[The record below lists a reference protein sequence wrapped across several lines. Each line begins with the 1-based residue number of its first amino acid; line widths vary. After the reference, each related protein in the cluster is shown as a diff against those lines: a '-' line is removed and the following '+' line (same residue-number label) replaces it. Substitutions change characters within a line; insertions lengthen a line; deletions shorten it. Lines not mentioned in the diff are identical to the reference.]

1 MVLMILDSCSSRP
14 EAVNTST
21 LITSQVLEQSLS
33 PAQAENKG
41 TASATG
47 LTSAA
52 SDDLPARR
60 PVVVKKDVPAMDW
73 HNRTTVQHRSGKLA
87 EQVIFGIGVNRSRMY
102 EGGITVQLHVRK
114 GVMPH

>member
-21 LITSQVLEQSLS
+21 LITSQFLGKSLS

-41 TASATG
+41 TVSATG
-47 LTSAA
+47 LTSAG
-52 SDDLPARR
+52 SDALPARR
-60 PVVVKKDVPAMDW
+60 PVLAKKDVPAMDW
-73 HNRTTVQHRSGKLA
+73 HNCRSGKMA
-87 EQVIFGIGVNRSRMY
+87 EQASFGIGFNRSWMY
-102 EGGITVQLHVRK
+102 EGGITARLHVRK